1 MSCPIPKNMCSKTNK
16 RHKSLTLKHRKNI
29 FVLIVNANSI
39 VQHEVSKKKKK
50 KKKKNG
56 IVKNVNVS
64 VKNIV
69 CEKGL

>member
-1 MSCPIPKNMCSKTNK
+1 MSCPIPKNMCSKRNK
-16 RHKSLTLKHRKNI
+16 RHKSLKLKHRKNI

-50 KKKKNG
+50 KKNG
-56 IVKNVNVS
+56 IVKHVNVS
-64 VKNIV
+64 LKNIV